1 MKNQWI
7 PAIGLAATIAVCGYM
22 AARLDASRDEQL
34 QNGGAAPAIAQP
46 VDAQSGSSR

>member
-22 AARLDASRDEQL
+22 AARLNADRDEQL
-34 QNGGAAPAIAQP
+34 HNGSAPPAIVQP
-46 VDAQSGSSR
+46 VADSPAQSR